1 MRRTSLRDVVD
12 RAFRAVVAGSV
23 AVVVVVGSLLLW
35 LTTTSRPEIDHT
47 EQALIAVQAGHT
59 AMLDQESNLRGFIST
74 DDLAFVTSYNKA
86 RGDLEP
92 SNTRLLKVGVDRRST
107 EAIVGL
113 RLAQQR
119 WTSEWAAVA
128 GAGFAP
134 GTVGSDER
142 ATFLLQDKV
151 LFDAYT
157 EARDRATDVLT
168 AELVQH
174 RRAQDLALFIVAG
187 ACVVIVGCVSIVS
200 VRRRGRLHR
209 DLMGPVEA
217 VLEGFEQVAQGRL
230 DEPVTADGP
239 LELEAVVVGMNR
251 MTRALAESRDRTA
264 SREQQV
270 REQSQQLR
278 SILAMVR
285 EIGGSLNLEYVV
297 DAVVEGVARIARA
310 DRAVIWLVSPD
321 GGSLVPAQGARRRV
335 TGADAVELG
344 SGPIGRAAKYS
355 RMVRTAC
362 VDEREGQRLAVPLVV
377 GSRVVGVLD
386 VERADATDLADAD
399 IEVLETLAIHSAT
412 ALEAARL
419 HEDAAHASEHD
430 ALTQPAQPP
439 PARQRPGPGVRAQP
453 ALRPAA
459 RLRDARPRPL
469 QAGQRRAR
477 AHPRRRGAADRG
489 RPHRGR
495 ACAPPTPPTGTAAR
509 SLAVILRES
518 DLAAAQAVAER
529 LRARIETVFAAPGEV
544 GVTASLGIA
553 EIGPATAMPSALVA
567 AADAALYR
575 AKREGRNAVRS
586 ADPAAPA
593 TLAAVA
599 G

>member
-12 RAFRAVVAGSV
+12 RSFRAVVAGSV

-86 RGDLEP
+86 RGDLEL

-430 ALTQPAQPP
+430 ALTQLPN
-439 PARQRPGPGVRAQP
+439 RRRLDSDL
-453 ALRPAA
+453 ALECERS
-459 RLRDARPRPL
+459 LRYARPLAFVMLDLDHFKQVNDVHGHTRGDEVL
-469 QAGQRRAR
+469 QTVADLIVAELRAS
-477 AHPRRRGAADRG
+477 D
-489 RPHRGR
+489 
-495 ACAPPTPPTGTAAR
+495 TAYR
-509 SLAVILRES
+509 YGGEELAVILRES
-518 DLAAAQAVAER
+518 DLAAAQLVAER